1 MRSIVRIEARS
12 SRCDR
17 NMQGTGFVVARERV
31 MTAAHVVA
39 GSDGRTEVMTEGGQ
53 GHPATVVLYD
63 PRRDLAVLRVPGIA
77 ALALPM
83 NRGAGRGDRAV
94 MAGFRAEG
102 RSLFVRQAGIRTED
116 RAAGPDIYQNGF
128 VVRRIFAISASV
140 DPGLSGSPLLAPNGA
155 VDGMVFAADLGEKNA
170 GFALTAKEIA
180 SSVRMGATRTR
191 PVTTRGCAK

>member
-12 SRCDR
+12 SRCNR
-17 NMQGTGFVVARERV
+17 TMQGTGFVVAREHV

-39 GSDGRTEVMTEGGQ
+39 GTDGRTEAMTEGGE

-63 PRRDLAVLRVPGIA
+63 PRRDLAVLRVPGMA
-77 ALALPM
+77 AQTLPI

-94 MAGFRAEG
+94 MAGFRAAG

-116 RAAGPDIYQNGF
+116 RAAGPDIYHNGF
-128 VVRRIFAISASV
+128 VVRRIFQISASV
-140 DPGLSGSPLLAPNGA
+140 DPGLSGSPLLAPDGA
-155 VDGMVFAADLGEKNA
+155 VDGMVFAGNLEEKNA

-180 SSVRMGATRTR
+180 SSVRTGATRTR
-191 PVTTRGCAK
+191 PVSTRECAE